1 MARTPPVPLVFYHSP
16 RFPILEMDRPTVS
29 ETSIPSDD
37 AQKCIRI
44 TNGGNMKSWVAVSLA
59 FFEDETRAKGL
70 TLHTF
75 PASVASDA
83 FLERV
88 AGKDPVLRKQASATV
103 STIPRL
109 ISVAEIIK
117 REFVKT
123 LEAKRSS
130 RMKGLHQYN
139 EVGTLE
145 ALGLTV
151 APAAE
156 DGTPLTGEDARS
168 HSILEALSGRN
179 YARQTQSPYMRITL
193 STVER
198 PDLVERGATY
208 QPPTIRKLSKSAK
221 ARAKKQEKKRQQ
233 VGAIAAAST
242 AENRPAT
249 AMEVDNTS

>member
-1 MARTPPVPLVFYHSP
+1 MVNQATIATPSGN
-16 RFPILEMDRPTVS
+16 TVNG
-29 ETSIPSDD
+29 D
-37 AQKCIRI
+37 KCIRI
-44 TNGGNMKSWVAVSLA
+44 TNSGKIKSWVVVSLA
-59 FFEDETRAKGL
+59 FFENETQAKSI
-70 TLHTF
+70 TLHTL
-75 PASVASDA
+75 PASVGDDAS
-83 FLERV
+83 LERV
-88 AGKDPVLRKQASATV
+88 VGKDPVLRKQTTATI

-139 EVGTLE
+139 EIGTLE

-151 APAAE
+151 APATE

-168 HSILEALSGRN
+168 HNILEALSGRN

-193 STVER
+193 STIER

-233 VGAIAAAST
+233 DGTIAVAT
-242 AENRPAT
+242 AENRSAT
-249 AMEVDNTS
+249 AMDVDNTS